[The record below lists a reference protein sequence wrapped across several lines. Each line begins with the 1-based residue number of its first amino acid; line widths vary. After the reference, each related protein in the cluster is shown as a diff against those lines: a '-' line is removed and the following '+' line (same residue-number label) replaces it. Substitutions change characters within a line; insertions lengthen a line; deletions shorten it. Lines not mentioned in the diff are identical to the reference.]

1 MCGSPINKEL
11 FPMPKGL
18 SWINAIFKNFYLSP
32 LHLCLFIILSCCP
45 GSYSFSTFF
54 GCTNAYPLFFIPVP
68 SEIFTWYFLSE
79 FPLILSIEAQHC
91 FYIFLETFPNHA
103 TLSKP
108 LNTIN
113 PLPIYFMHHH
123 KENQAHFV
131 FKPFMCARSSSL
143 SSLRAILCLTLFR
156 L

>member
-18 SWINAIFKNFYLSP
+18 SWINAILKISTSPPSP
-32 LHLCLFIILSCCP
+32 LPLYNLSCCP
-45 GSYSFSTFF
+45 ELIFFFYLLHYVLMLTLSSLYLSYLRYS
-54 GCTNAYPLFFIPVP
+54 L
-68 SEIFTWYFLSE
+68 EHFLSE

-91 FYIFLETFPNHA
+91 FIFLETFPNHA

-113 PLPIYFMHHH
+113 PFP
-123 KENQAHFV
+123 
-131 FKPFMCARSSSL
+131 S
-143 SSLRAILCLTLFR
+143 ILCITTRRIISFCFQTFYVCPFFLSMAP
-156 L
+156 